1 MSNRVVT
8 LMLAALVALPLAGR
22 VAADPEGAPFRKL
35 NPPQPTESPGKI
47 EVTEFFSYA
56 CPHCNEFYPLLS
68 AWMAQQKPDVVLR
81 RVPVG
86 FDRPPWVN
94 LQRAFYALQVS
105 GDLARLDG
113 ELFRA
118 IHEKHEQLFDEA
130 TLANWVGRNGGN
142 ASAFASAY
150 TSFAVNNATVQ
161 ADTLAQNYG
170 VEAVPTMAVNGEY
183 VAQGTSFAEILAN
196 TSKLVERVRAEHAAA
211 KPGH

>member
-1 MSNRVVT
+1 MSKRIVT
-8 LMLAALVALPLAGR
+8 LMLAALFALPLAGR
-22 VAADPEGAPFRKL
+22 VVATDPQGAPFRKL

-47 EVTEFFSYA
+47 EVIEFFSYA

-81 RVPVG
+81 KVPVG

-94 LQRAFYALQVS
+94 LQRAFYALKVS

-118 IHEKHEQLFDEA
+118 IHEKHEMLFDESA
-130 TLANWVGRNGGN
+130 LDNWVGRNGGD

-150 TSFAVNNATVQ
+150 TSFAVNNDTVQ
-161 ADTLAQNYG
+161 ADQMAAVYG
-170 VEAVPTMAVNGEY
+170 VEGVPTMAVNGEY
-183 VAQGTSFAEILAN
+183 VAQGSTLPEILAN
-196 TSKLVERVRAEHAAA
+196 TSKLIERVRAERAA
-211 KPGH
+211 KAAH